1 MGVDPVTISLI
12 AGGLGAAFGTYS
24 SVEQARKQN
33 DAVRKSKAAAEN
45 AAKIQS
51 RQLTEQEA
59 QQRAARIQE
68 ARRLRAS
75 ILAAGGASGFD
86 LSSGDFT
93 DAVTASDAFASQDLV
108 TLATNLQSNLDRVSS
123 GLDAQIISLNARRE
137 SVGASGLTGG
147 LAGLSAGLSLGQNV
161 DRIVN
166 DPARQ
171 EEILSIRRG
180 TQGGFP
186 VT

>member
-1 MGVDPVTISLI
+1 MVDPLTIGLAI
-12 AGGLGAAFGTYS
+12 GGTALGVFS
-24 SVEQARKQN
+24 SVDQAQKQN
-33 DAVRKSKAAAEN
+33 AAAKKSKKAAEN
-45 AAKIQS
+45 AASVQS

-68 ARRLRAS
+68 SRRLRAS

-86 LSSGDFT
+86 MSSGDFA
-93 DAVTASDAFASQDLV
+93 DAVGASDAFASQDLI
-108 TLATNLQSNLDRVSS
+108 TLATNLQSNLDRVGS
-123 GLDAQIISLNARRE
+123 GLDAQLISLNSSRQ
-137 SVGASGLTGG
+137 SVGGSALTGG
-147 LAGLSAGLSLGQNV
+147 LAGLSGGLSLGQNV

-171 EEILSIRRG
+171 AEILSLRNG
-180 TQGGFP
+180 KQKGFP